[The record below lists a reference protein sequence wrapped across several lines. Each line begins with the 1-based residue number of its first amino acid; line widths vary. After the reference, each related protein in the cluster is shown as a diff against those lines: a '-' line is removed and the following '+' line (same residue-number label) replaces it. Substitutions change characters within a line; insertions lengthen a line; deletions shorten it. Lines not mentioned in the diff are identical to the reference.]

1 MQHLNTL
8 CTTVESV
15 IMTIQCLKL
24 IGLHSQTLYKTMC
37 EDTVFWDLN
46 YAMTFKELGTSAI
59 MHKVLAVRQDRV

>member
-1 MQHLNTL
+1 
-8 CTTVESV
+8 
-15 IMTIQCLKL
+15 
-24 IGLHSQTLYKTMC
+24 MC